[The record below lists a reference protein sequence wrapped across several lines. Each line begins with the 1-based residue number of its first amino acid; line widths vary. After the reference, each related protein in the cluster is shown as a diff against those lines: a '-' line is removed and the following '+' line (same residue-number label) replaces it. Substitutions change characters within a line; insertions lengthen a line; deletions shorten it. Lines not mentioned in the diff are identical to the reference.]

1 MMTFIKLMTVVIGL
15 CLLWSCYK
23 PPSNEISEM
32 VEMCFK
38 NQKSIRIEFTPH
50 PMDKNT
56 LESEE
61 IGK

>member
-1 MMTFIKLMTVVIGL
+1 MKILVS
-15 CLLWSCYK
+15 LLFVLSLTSCYK